1 MEAESK
7 VLEIEQ
13 GVDDNKNSGHIRSP
27 ESRALNIAL
36 LCPVLR
42 VGVLKTSAQ
51 ETCLGRH

>member
-7 VLEIEQ
+7 VLEMEQ